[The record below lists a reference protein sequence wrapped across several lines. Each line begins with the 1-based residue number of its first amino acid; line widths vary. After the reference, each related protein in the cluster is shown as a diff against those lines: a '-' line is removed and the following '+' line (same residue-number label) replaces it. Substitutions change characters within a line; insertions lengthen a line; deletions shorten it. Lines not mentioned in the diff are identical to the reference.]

1 MTFYHEI
8 ILGSALAG
16 SIAVA
21 VYRLGWFTGAGAA
34 AGGALGA
41 FVVLAGGWAWA
52 LPLGVF
58 AVSGSLLSRLPEPA
72 GTTEGAATAPR
83 TVYQVLANGGVASVA
98 LMAAL
103 YTDTA
108 LAGTALAGTALAYAV
123 FAGAVATATADTW
136 ATEIGT
142 RYGGHG
148 RAWSLATGQWTEAG
162 ASGAVTGIGTAAGA
176 LGAGVVGGLGVA
188 FGMLGPGAALWV
200 LLSGVL
206 GSLVDS
212 GLGAWAQAQYTHPGS
227 TRLYDAAAAP
237 NDAPTRGWRR
247 LTNSGVNAL
256 ATLSGGA
263 IAGLP
268 FV

>member
-1 MTFYHEI
+1 MTFYQEI
-8 ILGSALAG
+8 ALGIVLAG

-21 VYRLGWFTGAGAA
+21 VYRLRWFTGAGAA

-52 LPLGVF
+52 LPMGVF

-72 GTTEGAATAPR
+72 RETAASASAPR
-83 TVYQVLANGGVASVA
+83 TVYQVLANGGVASIA
-98 LMAAL
+98 LIAAL
-103 YTDTA
+103 YTDP
-108 LAGTALAGTALAYAV
+108 ALAYAV
-123 FAGAVATATADTW
+123 FAGAMATATADTW

-142 RYGGHG
+142 RYGRG
-148 RAWSLATGQWTEAG
+148 RAWSLATRQWTEAG

-176 LGAGVVGGLGVA
+176 LGAGVVSGLGVA

-227 TRLYDAAAAP
+227 ARLHDTAAAP
-237 NDAPTRGWRR
+237 NDTPARGWRR

-263 IAGLP
+263 VAGLP